1 MRRFIFLILL
11 CAIGVLSVSTVSSQE
26 QQLLTRWAADV
37 TPDNVLPEYPRP
49 QLVREQWLNLNG
61 LWDYAITN
69 LNAEQPTDFEGEI
82 LVPFPI
88 ESVLSGVHERVQVRP
103 VWYHRVF
110 TIPEAW
116 AGQRVLLHFGAVD
129 WEAKVWVNGQE
140 IGTHRGGYDPFSWDI
155 TDALVDMQAEQEL
168 VVRVIDPT
176 EGTQPRG
183 KQVFNP
189 DAIWYTPTTGIWQT
203 VWLEPV
209 PDAHIEGLKLGS
221 DIDRSII
228 TVQANVSGGEASA
241 GYTFSIDV
249 LDGEDI
255 IATATGEAANALEI
269 PIENPKLWSPDS
281 PFLYDLRVT
290 LKENDA
296 VQDSVTSYTGM
307 RKIAM
312 QPDEEGVLRLWLNNA
327 PLFQYGLLDQG
338 FWPDGLYTAPT
349 DEALRYDIEVTRDLG
364 FNLIRK
370 HVKVEP
376 ERWYY
381 WADKLG
387 VLVWQD
393 MPSGDDFAEFGFG
406 EIERSEKSAEQ
417 FELELQRMVDT
428 HANHPSIVMWVIFNE
443 GWGQYDT
450 ERLSSW
456 LEAYDPSRLVNGAS
470 GWNDMGAGHVRDIHS
485 YPGPDAPRR
494 DPERV
499 SVLGEF
505 GGLGLPIAG
514 HTWLAENSWGYQEY
528 GDAET
533 LLEGYTGLVQRL
545 RELQETRGLAAAIYT
560 QTTDVETEV
569 NGIMTYDRE
578 LIKMGADEI
587 RAVNSILFEPLPADN

>member
-1 MRRFIFLILL
+1 MRRFMFMMILWSVCL
-11 CAIGVLSVSTVSSQE
+11 LSISTVSSQQE
-26 QQLLTRWAADV
+26 QLLTRWAADV
-37 TPDNVLPEYPRP
+37 SPENVLPEYPRP

-61 LWDYAITN
+61 LWDYTITN
-69 LNAEQPTDFEGEI
+69 LNAEQPTEFEGEI

-88 ESVLSGVHERVQVRP
+88 ESLLSGVQERVMVRP
-103 VWYHRVF
+103 IWYHRTF
-110 TIPEAW
+110 TIPENW

-155 TDALVDMQAEQEL
+155 TDALNETQAEQEL
-168 VVRVIDPT
+168 VVRVLDPT

-183 KQVFNP
+183 KQVFYP

-209 PDAHIEGLKLGS
+209 PQAHIEGLKLGS
-221 DIDRSII
+221 DIDKSVI
-228 TVQANVSGGEASA
+228 TVQASVSDTSA
-241 GYTFSIDV
+241 DYSVSVDV
-249 LDGEDI
+249 LDGD
-255 IATATGEAANALEI
+255 AVVASATGNAADQIEI
-269 PIENPKLWSPDS
+269 PIEDAKLWSPDS

-290 LKENDA
+290 LSENDNA
-296 VQDSVTSYTGM
+296 LDSVTSYIGM

-312 QPDEEGVLRLWLNNA
+312 QPDDEGVLRLYLNNE

-387 VLVWQD
+387 MLVWQD

-406 EIERSEKSAEQ
+406 EIERSEKSAQQ
-417 FELELQRMVDT
+417 FEFELQRMVDT
-428 HANHPSIVMWVIFNE
+428 HANHPSIVMWVLFNE

-450 ERLSSW
+450 ERLSDW
-456 LEAYDPSRLVNGAS
+456 LKAYDPTRLVNSAS
-470 GWNDMGAGHVRDIHS
+470 GWNDMLVGDVRDIHS
-485 YPGPDAPRR
+485 YPGPEAPRR
-494 DPERV
+494 DSDRV

-505 GGLGLPIAG
+505 GGLGLPVAG
-514 HTWLAENSWGYQEY
+514 HTWLAQNSWGYQEY

-533 LLEGYTGLVQRL
+533 LLQGYTGLIERL
-545 RELQETRGLAAAIYT
+545 RELQVTRGLAAAIYT

-587 RAVNSILFEPLPADN
+587 LAVNATLFEPVSADN

>member
-1 MRRFIFLILL
+1 MRFLITLIIL
-11 CAIGVLSVSTVSSQE
+11 CAVSVVRVPQVYSQE
-26 QQLLTRWAADV
+26 QPLITRWAADV

-61 LWDYAITN
+61 LWEYALTN
-69 LNAEQPTDFEGEI
+69 RNAEQPTTFDGDI

-88 ESVLSGVHERVQVRP
+88 ESVLSGVHMRATGKNL
-103 VWYHRVF
+103 WYQRTF
-110 TIPEAW
+110 TIPETW
-116 AGQRVLLHFGAVD
+116 ADQNVLLHFGAVD
-129 WEAKVWVNGQE
+129 WETTVWVNGRE
-140 IGTHRGGYDPFSWDI
+140 LGMHRGGYDAFSWDI
-155 TDALVDMQAEQEL
+155 TDALVDTQTEQEL
-168 VVRVIDPT
+168 VVLVWDPT

-209 PDAHIEGLKLGS
+209 PTAHIVGLKLGS
-221 DIDRSII
+221 DIDEGLI
-228 TVQANVSGGEASA
+228 TVQASLSGEETVSDYILSV
-241 GYTFSIDV
+241 DV
-249 LDGEDI
+249 LDGSDL
-255 IATATGEAANALEI
+255 IATVTGNAVSGIEI
-269 PIENPKLWSPDS
+269 PIAEPQLWLPDS
-281 PFLYDLRVT
+281 PFLYDLQVR
-290 LKENDA
+290 LIQNEA
-296 VQDSVTSYTGM
+296 VLDEVESYVGM
-307 RKIAM
+307 RKIAL
-312 QPDEEGVLRLWLNNA
+312 QPDADGVQRLWLNNQ
-327 PLFQYGLLDQG
+327 PLFQFGLLDQG

-364 FNLIRK
+364 FNVIRK

-393 MPSGDDFAEFGFG
+393 MPSGDKLMGPGEGDF
-406 EIERSEKSAEQ
+406 ERSERSAEQ

-428 HANHPSIVMWVIFNE
+428 HANHPSIIMWVIFNE

-450 ERLSSW
+450 ARLSNW
-456 LEAYDPSRLVNGAS
+456 LQAYDPTRLVNSVS
-470 GWNDMGAGHVRDIHS
+470 GWTDMAVGDVYDIHS

-494 DPERV
+494 DPERA

-505 GGLGLPIAG
+505 GGLGLPVAG
-514 HTWLAENSWGYQEY
+514 HTWLAENNWGYQEY
-528 GDAET
+528 SDAET
-533 LLEGYTGLVQRL
+533 LLQGYTNLIQRL
-545 RELQETRGLAAAIYT
+545 RQLQETRGLTAAIYT

-569 NGIMTYDRE
+569 NGIMTYDRA
-578 LIKMGADEI
+578 LIKMGAEQI
-587 RAVNSILFEPLPADN
+587 RSVNSILFEPLPAAD